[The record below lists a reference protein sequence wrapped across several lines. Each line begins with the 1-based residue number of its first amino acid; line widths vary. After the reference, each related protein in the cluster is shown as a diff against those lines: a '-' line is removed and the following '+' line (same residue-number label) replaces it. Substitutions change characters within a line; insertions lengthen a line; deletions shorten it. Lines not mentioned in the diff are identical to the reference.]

1 MFLLLGLLFL
11 ILGILLLISFKK
23 KKASYE
29 SKIEKL
35 TQSNFDKKNKK
46 QRNKAEKAKEKSES
60 ELKLKKDK
68 VNAYSFIAAGICCI
82 LVEITMKFL

>member
-1 MFLLLGLLFL
+1 MFLLLGVLFL
-11 ILGILLLISFKK
+11 ILGILLFISFKK

-29 SKIEKL
+29 SKMEKL
-35 TQSNFDKKNKK
+35 TQRNFDKNNKK
-46 QRNKAEKAKEKSES
+46 QRNKAEKSES
-60 ELKLKKDK
+60 ELKKDK

>member
-1 MFLLLGLLFL
+1 MFLLLGVLFL

-29 SKIEKL
+29 NKIEKL

-46 QRNKAEKAKEKSES
+46 QRNKA
-60 ELKLKKDK
+60 
-68 VNAYSFIAAGICCI
+68 
-82 LVEITMKFL
+82 

>member
-1 MFLLLGLLFL
+1 MFLLLGVLFL
-11 ILGILLLISFKK
+11 ILGILLFISFKK

-29 SKIEKL
+29 SKMEKL
-35 TQSNFDKKNKK
+35 TQRNFVKNNKK

-60 ELKLKKDK
+60 ELKKDK

>member
-1 MFLLLGLLFL
+1 MFLLLGVLFL
-11 ILGILLLISFKK
+11 ILGILLFISFKK

-29 SKIEKL
+29 SKMEKL
-35 TQSNFDKKNKK
+35 TQRNFDKNNKK
-46 QRNKAEKAKEKSES
+46 QRNKAEKAKEKSE
-60 ELKLKKDK
+60 LKKDK

>member
-11 ILGILLLISFKK
+11 ILGILLFISFKK

-60 ELKLKKDK
+60 ELKKDK

>member
-46 QRNKAEKAKEKSES
+46 QKNKEEKAKEKSES
-60 ELKLKKDK
+60 ELKKDK
-68 VNAYSFIAAGICCI
+68 VNAYSFIVAGICCI
-82 LVEITMKFL
+82 IVEITIKFL

>member
-1 MFLLLGLLFL
+1 MFLLLGILFL
-11 ILGILLLISFKK
+11 ILGILLFISFKK

-29 SKIEKL
+29 SKMEKL
-35 TQSNFDKKNKK
+35 TQRNFDKNNKK

-60 ELKLKKDK
+60 ELKKDK

>member
-1 MFLLLGLLFL
+1 MFLLLGVLFL
-11 ILGILLLISFKK
+11 ILGILLFISFKK

-29 SKIEKL
+29 SKMEKL
-35 TQSNFDKKNKK
+35 TQRNFDKNNKK
-46 QRNKAEKAKEKSES
+46 QINKAEKAKEKSES
-60 ELKLKKDK
+60 ELKKDK

>member
-1 MFLLLGLLFL
+1 MFLLLGVLFL
-11 ILGILLLISFKK
+11 ILGLLLFISFKK

-29 SKIEKL
+29 SKMEKL
-35 TQSNFDKKNKK
+35 TQRNFDKNNKK

-60 ELKLKKDK
+60 ELKKDK

>member
-1 MFLLLGLLFL
+1 MFLLLGVLFL
-11 ILGILLLISFKK
+11 ILGILLFISFKK
-23 KKASYE
+23 NKASYE
-29 SKIEKL
+29 SKMEKL
-35 TQSNFDKKNKK
+35 TQRNFDKNNKK

-60 ELKLKKDK
+60 ELKKDK

>member
-1 MFLLLGLLFL
+1 MFLLLGVLFL
-11 ILGILLLISFKK
+11 ILGILLFISFKK
-23 KKASYE
+23 KKAFYE
-29 SKIEKL
+29 SKMEKL
-35 TQSNFDKKNKK
+35 TQRNFDKNNKK

-60 ELKLKKDK
+60 ELKKDK

>member
-11 ILGILLLISFKK
+11 ILGTLLLISFKK

-60 ELKLKKDK
+60 ELKKDK

>member
-1 MFLLLGLLFL
+1 MFSILGVLFL
-11 ILGILLLISFKK
+11 ILGILLFISIKK

-29 SKIEKL
+29 SKMEKL
-35 TQSNFDKKNKK
+35 TQRNFDKNNKK

-60 ELKLKKDK
+60 ELKKDK

>member
-11 ILGILLLISFKK
+11 ILGILLLISLKK

-60 ELKLKKDK
+60 ELKKDK

>member
-1 MFLLLGLLFL
+1 MFLLLGVLFL
-11 ILGILLLISFKK
+11 ILGILLFISFKK

-29 SKIEKL
+29 SKMEKL
-35 TQSNFDKKNKK
+35 TQRNFDKNNKK

-60 ELKLKKDK
+60 EFKKDK

>member
-1 MFLLLGLLFL
+1 MFLLLGVLFL
-11 ILGILLLISFKK
+11 ILGILLFISLKK

-29 SKIEKL
+29 SKMEKL
-35 TQSNFDKKNKK
+35 TQRNFDKNNKK

-60 ELKLKKDK
+60 ELKKDK

>member
-60 ELKLKKDK
+60 ELKKDK

>member
-35 TQSNFDKKNKK
+35 TQSNFDKNNKK

-60 ELKLKKDK
+60 ELKKDK

>member
-1 MFLLLGLLFL
+1 MFLLLGVLFL
-11 ILGILLLISFKK
+11 ILGILLFISFKK

-29 SKIEKL
+29 SKMEKL
-35 TQSNFDKKNKK
+35 TQRNFDKNNKK

-60 ELKLKKDK
+60 ELKKDK

>member
-1 MFLLLGLLFL
+1 MFLLLGVLFL
-11 ILGILLLISFKK
+11 ILGILLFISFKK

-29 SKIEKL
+29 SKMEKL
-35 TQSNFDKKNKK
+35 TQRNFHKNNKK

-60 ELKLKKDK
+60 ELKKDK

>member
-1 MFLLLGLLFL
+1 MFLLIGVLFL
-11 ILGILLLISFKK
+11 ILGILLFISFKK

-29 SKIEKL
+29 SKMEKL
-35 TQSNFDKKNKK
+35 TQRNFDKNNKK

-60 ELKLKKDK
+60 ELKKDK

>member
-1 MFLLLGLLFL
+1 MFLLLGVLFL
-11 ILGILLLISFKK
+11 ILGILLFISFKK
-23 KKASYE
+23 KKASYKN
-29 SKIEKL
+29 KIEKL

-46 QRNKAEKAKEKSES
+46 QINKAEKAKEKSES
-60 ELKLKKDK
+60 ELKKDK

>member
-29 SKIEKL
+29 SKMEKL
-35 TQSNFDKKNKK
+35 TQRNFDKNNKK

-60 ELKLKKDK
+60 ELKKDK

>member
-1 MFLLLGLLFL
+1 MFLLLGVLFL
-11 ILGILLLISFKK
+11 ILGILLFISFKK

-29 SKIEKL
+29 RKMEKL
-35 TQSNFDKKNKK
+35 TQRNFDKNNKK

-60 ELKLKKDK
+60 ELKKDK

>member
-1 MFLLLGLLFL
+1 MFLLLGVLFL
-11 ILGILLLISFKK
+11 ILGILLLISLKK

-46 QRNKAEKAKEKSES
+46 QKNKAEKAKEKSEL
-60 ELKLKKDK
+60 ELKKDK